1 MSPLDRMQIFA
12 RVAELASFTQAAQ
25 VLGIPK
31 ANASLAVQQLEAQLG
46 TRLLHRTTRRVQL
59 TQDGQV
65 YYERCKDLLDDVEE
79 LQTLFAQPEGAALR
93 GRVRIDMSTGMAR
106 QLVLPRLPELLQRHA
121 LLEVELSSTDRRVD
135 LVREGFDCVIRVGPV
150 AEPGLVAR
158 PLGLVRVA
166 TCASP
171 AYLARKGTP
180 RNLEDLAQHELV
192 HYVSTLGTRSAG
204 FETQDG
210 SGNAC
215 FHAMAGRVTVNSAE
229 AYLGACAAGL
239 GLIQAPLLGVRE
251 LIDRGLLVEVLPD
264 HPAPPMPVTLLYAHR
279 RHLPQ
284 RVRVVMDWLAEVV
297 QAHLRSEAPAAKSQ
311 PLLKQ

>member
-1 MSPLDRMQIFA
+1 MREIRFEDMHLFL
-12 RVAELASFTQAAQ
+12 RVADLGSLSAVARERDAPVSQ
-25 VLGIPK
+25 VSRTVARIEK
-31 ANASLAVQQLEAQLG
+31 SCG

-65 YYERCKDLLDDVEE
+65 YYERCKDLLADVEE
-79 LQTLFAQPEGAALR
+79 LQTLFTHPEGADLQ
-93 GRVRIDMSTGMAR
+93 GRVRIDMSTGIAR

-121 LLEVELSSTDRRVD
+121 LLQVELSSTDRRVD
-135 LVREGFDCVIRVGPV
+135 LVREGFDCVIRVGTV

-180 RNLEDLAQHELV
+180 HTLDDLVQHELV

-204 FETQDG
+204 FETDDG
-210 SGNAC
+210 NGGAQ
-215 FHAMAGRVTVNSAE
+215 FQAMAGRVTVNSAE
-229 AYLGACAAGL
+229 AYLGACTAGL

-251 LIDRGLLVEVLPD
+251 LLRCL
-264 HPAPPMPVTLLYAHR
+264 A
-279 RHLPQ
+279 RHYST
-284 RVRVVMDWLAEVV
+284 RAGSAVGD
-297 QAHLRSEAPAAKSQ
+297 
-311 PLLKQ
+311 

>member
-1 MSPLDRMQIFA
+1 MNPLDRMQIFA
-12 RVAELASFTQAAQ
+12 HVAELASFTQAAQ

-79 LQTLFAQPEGAALR
+79 LQTLFAHPEGADLR
-93 GRVRIDMSTGMAR
+93 GRVRIDMSTGIAR

-121 LLEVELSSTDRRVD
+121 QLQVELSSTDRRVD

-158 PLGLVRVA
+158 PLGVVRVA

-171 AYLARKGTP
+171 DYLAKKGTP
-180 RNLEDLAQHELV
+180 RTLADLAQHDLV

-204 FETQDG
+204 FETAEAGGAPQ
-210 SGNAC
+210 
-215 FHAMAGRVTVNSAE
+215 FHAMGGRVTVNSAE

-251 LIDRGLLVEVLPD
+251 LIDKGLLVEVLQD

-284 RVRVVMDWLAEVV
+284 RVRVVMDWLAAVV
-297 QAHLRSEAPAAKSQ
+297 RDHLLREAAAIQQVTLSIE
-311 PLLKQ
+311 

>member
-1 MSPLDRMQIFA
+1 MNPLDRMQIFA

-93 GRVRIDMSTGMAR
+93 GRVRIDMSTGIAR

-251 LIDRGLLVEVLPD
+251 LIDQGLLVEVLPD

-297 QAHLRSEAPAAKSQ
+297 QAHLRSEAPAASSQ
-311 PLLKQ
+311 SLSKQ

>member
-1 MSPLDRMQIFA
+1 MNPLDRMQIFA

-59 TQDGQV
+59 TQDGQA

-79 LQTLFAQPEGAALR
+79 LLTLFAHPEGAALR
-93 GRVRIDMSTGMAR
+93 GRVRIDMSTGIAR
-106 QLVLPRLPELLQRHA
+106 QLVLPRLPELLQRHP

-150 AEPGLVAR
+150 NEPGLVAR
-158 PLGLVRVA
+158 PLGNVRVA

-171 AYLARKGTP
+171 GYLARKGTP
-180 RNLEDLAQHELV
+180 RSLEDLAQHELV
-192 HYVSTLGTRSAG
+192 HYVSTLGSRSAG
-204 FETQDG
+204 FETDDG
-210 SGNAC
+210 NGGAR
-215 FHAMAGRVTVNSAE
+215 FHVMAGRVTVNSAE

-279 RHLPQ
+279 RHLSQ
-284 RVRVVMDWLAEVV
+284 RVRVVMDWLAAVV
-297 QAHLRSEAPAAKSQ
+297 QEHLQREGDAGRPAT
-311 PLLKQ
+311 

>member
-1 MSPLDRMQIFA
+1 MNPLDRMQIFS

-59 TQDGQV
+59 TQDGQA
-65 YYERCKDLLDDVEE
+65 YYERCKDLLDDVDE
-79 LQTLFAQPEGAALR
+79 LQGMFQQPEGTALR
-93 GRVRIDMSTGMAR
+93 GRVRIDMSTGIAR
-106 QLVLPRLPELLQRHA
+106 QLVLPAMPELLARHP

-166 TCASP
+166 TCASRG
-171 AYLARKGTP
+171 YLAKKGTP
-180 RNLEDLAQHELV
+180 HTLADLAQHDLV

-204 FETQDG
+204 FETVDG
-210 SGNAC
+210 DNAA
-215 FHAMAGRVTVNSAE
+215 FHPMAGRVTVNSAE

-251 LIDRGLLVEVLPD
+251 LIDRGLLVEVLPH
-264 HPAPPMPVTLLYAHR
+264 HPA
-279 RHLPQ
+279 
-284 RVRVVMDWLAEVV
+284 
-297 QAHLRSEAPAAKSQ
+297 
-311 PLLKQ
+311 

>member
-1 MSPLDRMQIFA
+1 MNPLDRMQIFA

-93 GRVRIDMSTGMAR
+93 GRVRIDMSTGIAR

-180 RNLEDLAQHELV
+180 RSLEDLAQHELV

-210 SGNAC
+210 SGNAR

-311 PLLKQ
+311 SLSKR